1 MAKIIYHCYGGSHSS
16 VTAAGIHLGILPRKR
31 VANTAEL
38 LGVPY
43 YDEYQPVTH
52 GRLRFIGRDVLGN
65 EVFVLGKRTAGPD
78 TTIFLHNIA
87 ELFDCGEEIYPV
99 DTTFPVNPLMV
110 IGGFLSRG
118 LNLVSLG
125 RPIVIY
131 GTKIAYP
138 FLAEIAADVFKTVKK
153 NPAPSRCTLSLP
165 ERRFLFYICP
175 AHDRLSLLLAGL
187 HLNPDIGDLELLNWI
202 TSLEFSGE
210 LGTLQYLGKADN
222 YELYLVGAGREP
234 EIMARTLRETRTLMK
249 IPQLSLCIVY
259 LQQPTSLLLKGIG
272 KLRNFLSSKSGVLC
286 WLEKL
291 LLRGFVEKRRQEAYV
306 IKTSLLE
313 GILD

>member
-110 IGGFLSRG
+110 IGGFLSR
-118 LNLVSLG
+118 
-125 RPIVIY
+125 
-131 GTKIAYP
+131 A
-138 FLAEIAADVFKTVKK
+138 
-153 NPAPSRCTLSLP
+153 
-165 ERRFLFYICP
+165 
-175 AHDRLSLLLAGL
+175 
-187 HLNPDIGDLELLNWI
+187 
-202 TSLEFSGE
+202 
-210 LGTLQYLGKADN
+210 
-222 YELYLVGAGREP
+222 
-234 EIMARTLRETRTLMK
+234 
-249 IPQLSLCIVY
+249 
-259 LQQPTSLLLKGIG
+259 
-272 KLRNFLSSKSGVLC
+272 
-286 WLEKL
+286 
-291 LLRGFVEKRRQEAYV
+291 
-306 IKTSLLE
+306 
-313 GILD
+313 